1 MMALTVAVNGDFFR
15 SVPRR
20 SGLCRMPGMASIT
33 FDTLKFSDTLKA
45 SGVPPAQAEAEARAL
60 AAAISEVDV
69 ATKRDIDDLRKDMQA
84 MELRL
89 TVKLGAI
96 IAASAGIIIAV
107 LRLPH

>member
-1 MMALTVAVNGDFFR
+1 
-15 SVPRR
+15 
-20 SGLCRMPGMASIT
+20 MASIT

-69 ATKRDIDDLRKDMQA
+69 ATKRDIDDLRKEMQA

-89 TVKLGAI
+89 TVKLGAL
-96 IAASAGIIIAV
+96 IAAAAGIIIAV
-107 LRLPH
+107 LRIPH